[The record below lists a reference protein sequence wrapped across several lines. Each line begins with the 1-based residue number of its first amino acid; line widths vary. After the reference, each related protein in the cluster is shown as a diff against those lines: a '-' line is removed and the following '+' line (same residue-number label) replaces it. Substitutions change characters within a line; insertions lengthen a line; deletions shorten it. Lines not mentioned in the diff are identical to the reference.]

1 MKMSNKVLV
10 VFLIL
15 NALMPI
21 AFTLMGLA
29 DPSSLLG
36 SFGISPNSESI
47 ATAALLPSF
56 TIVVAAWTIVAINW
70 LLQGRREGW
79 TMAILLGGLCVA
91 AGVLNAFAFSRLGRN
106 PLVDA
111 PDVVRGILI
120 LALCWWASPK
130 TTAAIAMKS

>member
-1 MKMSNKVLV
+1 MKMSNKMLV

-47 ATAALLPSF
+47 AAAALLPSF
-56 TIVVAAWTIVAINW
+56 TIVVAAWTITAINW
-70 LLQGRREGW
+70 LLQGRREGR

-106 PLVDA
+106 PLVDM

-120 LALCWWASPK
+120 LVLCWWASPK
-130 TTAAIAMKS
+130 TTPEIVMKS